1 MIPNGDVDEEWLR
14 SRGWWWAFAFA
25 LGIVLIATLSDY
37 LGWIVFGIF
46 LYYVA
51 RPISRRL
58 HQRGLSSGTSATLTL
73 VLVVLPF
80 VGVLFVIVSIAIF
93 QIATLEITDFDIV
106 LERLFPG
113 VDTDALPTIDADLY
127 PFAED
132 LATDPRL
139 ATVAQ
144 WLSGLVGR
152 FLTASYL
159 LFVTF
164 LFAFFLVRDERRIGR
179 WVRTEIIG
187 EKPNVTTYIRHV
199 DEGLQSVFFGYTLTI
214 LAIVLLAGVVYAGLN
229 VIAPMGLEIPQVL
242 LLAIVTG
249 LASVIPL
256 LGRNIVYASIVG
268 YLALAAIRTD
278 LTTLWFPVA
287 FYVVMGVFFDG
298 IIRTYVRPT
307 LSGRR
312 FPTELVLFAYILG
325 PPIFGWYGIFLGPI
339 IMVVT
344 VVFVQHQ
351 LPRLL
356 HGDQHSP
363 ATTEF
368 SDHDSE
374 KQ

>member
-1 MIPNGDVDEEWLR
+1 MIPNEDDAEWLR
-14 SRGWWWAFAFA
+14 TNGWWWAFGLVLA
-25 LGIVLIATLSDY
+25 LVLIVALSDY

-51 RPISRRL
+51 RPVSRRL
-58 HQRGLSSGTSATLTL
+58 HQRGLSSGTSAAVTLI
-73 VLVVLPF
+73 LVVLPF
-80 VGVLFVIVSIAIF
+80 VSILLVIVTLAIV
-93 QIATLEITDFDIV
+93 QIATLEVTDFNVV

-113 VDTDALPTIDADLY
+113 VDADELPTTDSELY

-139 ATVAQ
+139 STVVE

-152 FLTASYL
+152 FFSASYL
-159 LFVTF
+159 SFVTF

-179 WVRTEIIG
+179 WLRTELVG
-187 EKPNVTTYIRHV
+187 EKPNVTTYLHRV
-199 DEGLQSVFFGYTLTI
+199 DDGLQSVFFGYTLTI
-214 LAIVLLAGVVYAGLN
+214 FAIVLLAGVVYTGLN
-229 VIAPMGLEIPQVL
+229 MIAPAGLEIPQVL

-256 LGRNIVYASIVG
+256 IGRNIVYVSIVG
-268 YLALAAIRTD
+268 YLALTAIRTD
-278 LTTLWFPVA
+278 PTALWFPVT
-287 FYVVMGVFFDG
+287 FYIVMGVLFDG

-312 FPTELVLFAYILG
+312 FPTGLVLFAYILG
-325 PPIFGWYGIFLGPI
+325 PPIFGWYGIFLGPV

-344 VVFVQHQ
+344 VVFVRHQ

-356 HGDQHSP
+356 HGNQRSP
-363 ATTEF
+363 GTSEC

-374 KQ
+374 NQ

>member
-1 MIPNGDVDEEWLR
+1 MIPNGDVDAEWLR

-25 LGIVLIATLSDY
+25 LSIVLIAALRDY

-58 HQRGLSSGTSATLTL
+58 HQRGFSSGTSAAVTL
-73 VLVVLPF
+73 VLIVLPF
-80 VGVLFVIVSIAIF
+80 VGVLFVIMSLAII
-93 QIATLEITDFDIV
+93 QIATLEVTDFDVV
-106 LERLFPG
+106 LERLFPR
-113 VDTDALPTIDADLY
+113 VDADELPTTEPELY

-139 ATVAQ
+139 STIVQ
-144 WLSGLVGR
+144 WLSGLVGQ

-159 LFVTF
+159 LLVTF
-164 LFAFFLVRDERRIGR
+164 LFAFFLVRDERQIGR
-179 WVRTEIIG
+179 WLRTEIIG
-187 EKPNVTTYIRHV
+187 EKPNVTTYLRNV

-214 LAIVLLAGVVYAGLN
+214 LAIVLLAGVVYTGLN
-229 VIAPMGLEIPQVL
+229 VIAPTGLEIPQVL

-256 LGRNIVYASIVG
+256 VGRNIVYASIVG
-268 YLALAAIRTD
+268 YLALTAIRTD
-278 LTTLWFPVA
+278 PTALWFPVA
-287 FYVVMGVFFDG
+287 FYVVMGLLFDG
-298 IIRTYVRPT
+298 VIRTYVRPI
-307 LSGRR
+307 LSGRM
-312 FPTELVLFAYILG
+312 FPTGLVLFAYILG
-325 PPIFGWYGIFLGPI
+325 PPIFGWYGIFLGPV

-356 HGDQHSP
+356 HGDHHSP
-363 ATTEF
+363 GTSEY

-374 KQ
+374 NP

>member
-1 MIPNGDVDEEWLR
+1 MIPNGDDAEWLR

-25 LGIVLIATLSDY
+25 LAIVLIAALRDY

-51 RPISRRL
+51 RPISSRL
-58 HQRGLSSGTSATLTL
+58 HQRGLSSGTSAAVTL

-80 VGVLFVIVSIAIF
+80 VGVLFVIVSLAII
-93 QIATLEITDFDIV
+93 QIATLEVTDFDAV

-113 VDTDALPTIDADLY
+113 VDTDELPTTDADLY

-139 ATVAQ
+139 SIVAQ

-164 LFAFFLVRDERRIGR
+164 LFAFFLVRDEHRIGR
-179 WVRTEIIG
+179 WLRTEIIG
-187 EKPNVTTYIRHV
+187 EKPNVTTYIRKV
-199 DEGLQSVFFGYTLTI
+199 DKGLQSVFFGYTLTI
-214 LAIVLLAGVVYAGLN
+214 LAIALLAGVIYTGLN
-229 VIAPMGLEIPQVL
+229 VIAPAGLEIPQVL

-256 LGRNIVYASIVG
+256 VGRNIVYASIVG
-268 YLALAAIRTD
+268 YLALTAVRTD
-278 LTTLWFPVA
+278 PTGLWFPVA
-287 FYVVMGVFFDG
+287 FYAVMGVFFDG
-298 IIRTYVRPT
+298 VIRTYVRPT
-307 LSGRR
+307 LSGRM
-312 FPTELVLFAYILG
+312 FPTGLVLFAYILG
-325 PPIFGWYGIFLGPI
+325 PPIFGWYGIFLGPV

-356 HGDQHSP
+356 HGDQRSP
-363 ATTEF
+363 GTSGY
-368 SDHDSE
+368 SDQGSE
-374 KQ
+374 NQ

>member
-1 MIPNGDVDEEWLR
+1 MIPNGDVDAEWLR

-25 LGIVLIATLSDY
+25 LAIVLIAALRNY

-58 HQRGLSSGTSATLTL
+58 HQRGFSSGTSAAVTL

-80 VGVLFVIVSIAIF
+80 VGVLFAIMSLAII
-93 QIATLEITDFDIV
+93 QIATLEMTDFDVV
-106 LERLFPG
+106 LERLFPT
-113 VDTDALPTIDADLY
+113 VDTDELPTTDAELY

-139 ATVAQ
+139 ATVVQ
-144 WLSGLVGR
+144 WLSGLVDR

-164 LFAFFLVRDERRIGR
+164 LFAFFLVRDERRIRR
-179 WVRTEIIG
+179 WLRTKIIG
-187 EKPNVTTYIRHV
+187 EKPNVTTYLRRV

-214 LAIVLLAGVVYAGLN
+214 LAIVLLAGVVYTGLN
-229 VIAPMGLEIPQVL
+229 MIAPTGLEIPQVL

-256 LGRNIVYASIVG
+256 VGRNIVYASIVG
-268 YLALAAIRTD
+268 YLALTAIRTD
-278 LTTLWFPVA
+278 TTALWFPVA

-298 IIRTYVRPT
+298 VVRTYVRPT
-307 LSGRR
+307 LSGRM
-312 FPTELVLFAYILG
+312 FPMGLVLFAYILG
-325 PPIFGWYGIFLGPI
+325 PPIFGWYGIFLGPF

-363 ATTEF
+363 RTSEC
-368 SDHDSE
+368 SEHDL
-374 KQ
+374 KDQ